1 MPVSRPSCCTF
12 GGAKFRTLF
21 VTSAQYDMNEEERR
35 SEPNAGALFA
45 IELDDVEGLP
55 ADLFGL

>member
-12 GGAKFRTLF
+12 GGAQHRTLF
-21 VTSAQYDMNEEERR
+21 VTSAQYNMSDDEKRQDP
-35 SEPNAGALFA
+35 SAGALFS

-55 ADLFGL
+55 ADLFAL